1 MKAIQFLKEYVGL
14 HNGDLLFLLAFKY
27 NWELTSKIVSA
38 EMGIAQNHAYN
49 LLESFRTHG
58 YCKKEKIFVSEKD
71 RIPGR
76 RDRNLYIFND
86 TAKKIVKKIF
96 EKKIQPKIP
105 LTPEEFK
112 TADELNLIIEKK

>member
-14 HNGDLLFLLAFKY
+14 HNGDLLFLLAFKHD
-27 NWELTSKIVSA
+27 WRLTSKIVSK

-58 YCKKEKIFVSEKD
+58 YCRKEKFYIDEKD
-71 RIPGR
+71 HIPGR

-96 EKKIQPKIP
+96 EKKILPKIP
-105 LTPEEFK
+105 LTPKEFK
-112 TADELNLIIEKK
+112 KAYKLRLIIERG